1 MNACLP
7 DEPAYC
13 FSPLPD
19 ADEDDPPRIGIL
31 VEGLAFAIPTAL
43 VALSDEDG
51 LSLCDRLNRRL
62 GHRDRHS
69 WTAFAARCLR
79 AGAGG
84 VNGSTLH

>member
-1 MNACLP
+1 MTACLP

-13 FSPLPD
+13 FSPLPV
-19 ADEDDPPRIGIL
+19 ADGDPPRIAIL

-43 VALSDEDG
+43 VALTAADG
-51 LSLCDRLNRRL
+51 FMLCDRLNRRL

-84 VNGSTLH
+84 MNGGTLH